1 METEEAQGP
10 RAQKSLKNG
19 NRRLRSG
26 ICNQHSQ
33 HPFIASANIARGH
46 QVSTKR
52 PRSIGGGLNNP
63 VYPPYISGSMSIPV
77 RSPFG
82 RRRDHTSKKISI
94 GTASSAIRQARLKP
108 PVNSGHIGSLLF

>member
-33 HPFIASANIARGH
+33 HPFIASANIPRGH

-63 VYPPYISGSMSIPV
+63 VYPPYISGSMSILV

-82 RRRDHTSKKISI
+82 RRRDHRSKEITMRS
-94 GTASSAIRQARLKP
+94 ASSGTRQFRLKR
-108 PVNSGHIGSLLF
+108 SEEHTSELQ